1 VSTGGEGIQEC
12 LDTRKTVNMN
22 NFNIIMI
29 VKKTID
35 QNKAIKKIKMQIK
48 QLKER

>member
-1 VSTGGEGIQEC
+1 
-12 LDTRKTVNMN
+12 MN

-35 QNKAIKKIKMQIK
+35 QDKAIKKLKMQIK
-48 QLKER
+48 QLKERQIKTQAEIKHTEEASER